1 MSQIA
6 AAFSKTIKEFLRERA
21 VLFWTIAWPIVW
33 VLIGS
38 FVFVSGAPKEI
49 VPYLKGST
57 TISMLVFAL
66 MIAGIANLP
75 ANIAADRENGLL
87 AKLMSMP
94 ISPRK
99 DFVGRILGLAAFS
112 CLAAALVIAVGLA
125 CGARFSTTD
134 IGVLQAVGFLLLVI
148 CASAGIGL
156 LVGTFIKHVHG
167 AVMTGV
173 GIAVVTSAVSG
184 MFMPYSALPPSLQ
197 QFARVYPTASANSL
211 AIYALMGEE
220 IAGYNPLTV
229 SQISLT
235 VALSVFLLILGT
247 ILYSRRCWRTE

>member
-1 MSQIA
+1 LSQIA

-75 ANIAADRENGLL
+75 ANIASDRENGLL

-125 CGARFSTTD
+125 CGARFSNTD

-184 MFMPYSALPPSLQ
+184 MFMPYSVLPSSLQ
-197 QFARVYPTASANSL
+197 QFARVYPIASANSS

-235 VALSVFLLILGT
+235 VALSVFLLVLGT

>member
-6 AAFSKTIKEFLRERA
+6 AAFNRTIKEFLRGRIM
-21 VLFWTIAWPIVW
+21 LFWTIAWPIVW

-38 FVFVSGAPKEI
+38 FVFVSGVPKEI
-49 VPYLKGST
+49 VPYLRGAT
-57 TISMLVFAL
+57 TIAMMVFAL

-75 ANIAADRENGLL
+75 GNIASDRENGLL

-94 ISPRK
+94 ISPWK
-99 DFVGRILGLAAFS
+99 DFTGRLLGLIAFS
-112 CLAAALVIAVGLA
+112 CIAAALVTAVGLA
-125 CGARFSTTD
+125 CGARFSNTG
-134 IGVLQAVGFLLLVI
+134 IGVLPAVGFLLLVI

-156 LVGTFIKHVHG
+156 LVGTFVRRLQG

-184 MFMPYSALPPSLQ
+184 MFMPYSALPSSLQ
-197 QFARVYPTASANSL
+197 QFARVYPIASANSS
-211 AIYALMGEE
+211 AIYALLGEE
-220 IAGYNPLTV
+220 MAGYNPLTI

-235 VALSVFLLILGT
+235 VALSVFLLVLGT
-247 ILYSRRCWRTE
+247 ILYSRFCWRTE

>member
-1 MSQIA
+1 
-6 AAFSKTIKEFLRERA
+6 
-21 VLFWTIAWPIVW
+21 
-33 VLIGS
+33 
-38 FVFVSGAPKEI
+38 
-49 VPYLKGST
+49 
-57 TISMLVFAL
+57 

-184 MFMPYSALPPSLQ
+184 MFMPYSALPPMLQ
-197 QFARVYPTASANSL
+197 QFARVYPIASANSS

-235 VALSVFLLILGT
+235 VALSVFLLVLGT

>member
-6 AAFSKTIKEFLRERA
+6 AASSRTIKEFLRERP

-49 VPYLKGST
+49 VPYLRGAT
-57 TISMLVFAL
+57 TIAMMVFAL
-66 MIAGIANLP
+66 MIAGVANLP
-75 ANIAADRENGLL
+75 SNIASDREHGLL

-94 ISPRK
+94 ISPWK
-99 DFVGRILGLAAFS
+99 DFTGRLLGLVAFS
-112 CLAAALVIAVGLA
+112 CIAAALVTAVGLA
-125 CGARFSTTD
+125 CGARFSSTG
-134 IGVLQAVGFLLLVI
+134 INVLQAVGFLLLVI

-173 GIAVVTSAVSG
+173 GISVITAAVSG
-184 MFMPYSALPPSLQ
+184 MFMPYSALPSSLQ
-197 QFARVYPTASANSL
+197 QFARLYPVASANSS
-211 AIYALMGEE
+211 ATYALLGEE
-220 IAGYNPLTV
+220 MAGYNPLAA
-229 SQISLT
+229 SQIGLT
-235 VALSVFLLILGT
+235 AGLSVFLLVLGT
-247 ILYSRRCWRTE
+247 ILYSRFCWRME

>member
-6 AAFSKTIKEFLRERA
+6 AAFSRTFKEFLRERP

-38 FVFVSGAPKEI
+38 FVFVSAAPKEI
-49 VPYLKGST
+49 VPYLRGAT
-57 TISMLVFAL
+57 TISMMVFAL

-75 ANIAADRENGLL
+75 SNIASDRENGLL
-87 AKLMSMP
+87 AKLISMP

-99 DFVGRILGLAAFS
+99 DFTGRLLGLAAFS
-112 CLAAALVIAVGLA
+112 CLAAGLVTAVGFA
-125 CGARFSTTD
+125 CGARFSNTG

-184 MFMPYSALPPSLQ
+184 MFMPYSVLPPQLQ
-197 QFARVYPTASANSL
+197 QFARIYPTSSANSS
-211 AIYALMGEE
+211 ANYALLGEE
-220 IAGYNPLTV
+220 IAGYNPLTAN
-229 SQISLT
+229 QIGLT

-247 ILYSRRCWRTE
+247 ILYSRRCWRME

>member
-6 AAFSKTIKEFLRERA
+6 GAFSKTIKEFLRERA

-38 FVFVSGAPKEI
+38 FVFVAGAPGEI
-49 VPYLKGST
+49 VPYLRGAT

-112 CLAAALVIAVGLA
+112 GLAAALVIAVGLA

-134 IGVLQAVGFLLLVI
+134 VGVLQAVGFLLLVI

-184 MFMPYSALPPSLQ
+184 MFMPYSALPSSLQ
-197 QFARVYPTASANSL
+197 QFARVYPTASANSS

-229 SQISLT
+229 SQVSLT
-235 VALSVFLLILGT
+235 VALSVFLLVLGT
-247 ILYSRRCWRTE
+247 VLYSRHCWRTE

>member
-38 FVFVSGAPKEI
+38 FVFVSGAPQQI
-49 VPYLKGST
+49 VPYLRGAT
-57 TISMLVFAL
+57 TIAMLVFAL

-184 MFMPYSALPPSLQ
+184 MFMPYSALPPMLQ
-197 QFARVYPTASANSL
+197 QFARVYPIASANSS

>member
-1 MSQIA
+1 LSQIA

-38 FVFVSGAPKEI
+38 FVFVSGAPKEV
-49 VPYLKGST
+49 VPYLRGAT
-57 TISMLVFAL
+57 TIAMLVFAL

-134 IGVLQAVGFLLLVI
+134 IGVLQAVGLLLLVI

-184 MFMPYSALPPSLQ
+184 MFMPYSALPPMLQ
-197 QFARVYPTASANSL
+197 QFARVYPTASANSS

>member
-38 FVFVSGAPKEI
+38 FVFVSSAPKEI
-49 VPYLKGST
+49 VPYLRGST

-184 MFMPYSALPPSLQ
+184 MFMPYSALPPMLQ

-235 VALSVFLLILGT
+235 VALSVFLLVLGT